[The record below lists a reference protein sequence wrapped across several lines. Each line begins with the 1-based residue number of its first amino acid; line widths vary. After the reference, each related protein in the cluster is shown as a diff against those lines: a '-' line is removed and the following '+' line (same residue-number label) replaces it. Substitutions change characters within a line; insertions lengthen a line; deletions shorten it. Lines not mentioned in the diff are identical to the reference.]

1 MKRRKAKQQPSQ
13 KEMLT
18 ELMADIREKDKER
31 VIFFRQIGEIADRYA
46 WKGIHGNHNGNHTK
60 KARPPACKIP
70 TKPSVNFLGIEN
82 KSMVPFPPLWMDAI
96 LKVSL
101 KLLVNIY

>member
-13 KEMLT
+13 QEMLT

-46 WKGIHGNHNGNHTK
+46 WKGIHGHQKPGSHTK
-60 KARPPACKIP
+60 KSRPVVGTVPAKHP
-70 TKPSVNFLGIEN
+70 ANFLGIEN
-82 KSMVPFPPLWMDAI
+82 KSMVPFPALWMDAI
-96 LKVSL
+96 TKVT
-101 KLLVNIY
+101 KVNLY